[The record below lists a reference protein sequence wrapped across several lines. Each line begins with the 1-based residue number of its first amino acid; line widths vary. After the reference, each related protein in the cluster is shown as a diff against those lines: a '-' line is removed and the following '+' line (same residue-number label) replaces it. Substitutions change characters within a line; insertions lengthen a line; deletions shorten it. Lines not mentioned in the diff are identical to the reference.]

1 MSRDMGV
8 LVRAVV
14 KDMQEAMLARHSVR
28 QFKEDPIEGGVRE
41 KLEAVIAEC
50 AEQSGLIERGCEMLG
65 MDVREVAEIC
75 IEGMKPYAAEI
86 GLLGTG
92 E

>member
-1 MSRDMGV
+1 MSRDMGA

-41 KLEAVIAEC
+41 RSRAGV
-50 AEQSGLIERGCEMLG
+50 SGL
-65 MDVREVAEIC
+65 
-75 IEGMKPYAAEI
+75 Y
-86 GLLGTG
+86 
-92 E
+92 